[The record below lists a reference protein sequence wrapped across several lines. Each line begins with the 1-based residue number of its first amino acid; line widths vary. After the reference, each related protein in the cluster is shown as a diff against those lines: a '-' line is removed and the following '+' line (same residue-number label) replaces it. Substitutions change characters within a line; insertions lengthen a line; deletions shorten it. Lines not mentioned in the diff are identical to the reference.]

1 MFIGEYTHTIDEKG
15 RYIPPARFREE
26 LGDDYVIT
34 KGLDSCLFLYTREVW
49 QEKIAELSR
58 LSSTNANARRFSR
71 NFFASALEAAP
82 DKQCR
87 VLISPG
93 LRAHAHLNRDI
104 ITIGMVNRLEIWDKE
119 RWEAYNAEAADEY
132 EAVAEKLADIRL

>member
-1 MFIGEYTHTIDEKG
+1 MFIGEYIHTIDIKG

-26 LGDDYVIT
+26 LGDDFVIT
-34 KGLDSCLFLYTREVW
+34 KGLDSCLFLYTRASW
-49 QEKIAELSR
+49 QLKIEELAR
-58 LSSTNANARRFSR
+58 LSSTNADARRFSR

-87 VLISPG
+87 VLIPPG
-93 LRAHAHLNRDI
+93 LRAHAQLTRDI
-104 ITIGMVNRLEIWDKE
+104 VTIGVVNRLEIWDKE
-119 RWEAYNAEAADEY
+119 RWEAYNAASAEEY